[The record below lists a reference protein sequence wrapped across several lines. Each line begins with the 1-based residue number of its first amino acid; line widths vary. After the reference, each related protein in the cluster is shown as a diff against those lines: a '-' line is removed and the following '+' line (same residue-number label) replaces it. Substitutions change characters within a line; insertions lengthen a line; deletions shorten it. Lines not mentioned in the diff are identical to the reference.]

1 LVAGGEWYIQRRTNG
16 RQRHI
21 EYLRAPLPGARPIFR
36 GVILDLLA
44 SAGLPILRIVAALL
58 LIALNG
64 LFVAAEFGFV
74 RIRPT
79 QVDNLV
85 EEGRPSASLVKA
97 AQQKLD
103 RYLAVCQLGITVCSL
118 GIGALA
124 EPAIANL
131 IEPLLEVVGLPAS
144 LLHPIAI
151 AVALFIASFMHVVFG
166 ELAPKTFA
174 IQKAEGTS
182 LFVAPFMRFFYYL
195 LLPFTVVFNGT
206 ANAITGAL
214 GVPPASEGDDTHS
227 EQEIRRLIA
236 QSTEHGVLE
245 RDEESRL
252 KGVFDLENTVAREIM
267 VPRPDV
273 VAVPEQVRLKDLI
286 PVVAAGHYTRYP
298 VHEQNAPDRVVGAV
312 HVKDVLRA
320 VGPEGDVDDNVTAGD
335 LTREVLVVPESRAIE
350 NILEDFQRQEIQMAV
365 VIDEWGSFEGL
376 ITIEDILEEIV
387 GEIRDEFDD
396 EEPAVE
402 ELPDGSHSVD
412 GRVPIPAV
420 NDALGSQFESTDF
433 ETVGGLVLGALGRA
447 PEVGDEVSMDG
458 HLLRVDEVDGPRVA
472 RVVVEERED
481 EEEES
486 S

>member
-1 LVAGGEWYIQRRTNG
+1 M
-16 RQRHI
+16 
-21 EYLRAPLPGARPIFR
+21 
-36 GVILDLLA
+36 
-44 SAGLPILRIVAALL
+44 AALL
-58 LIALNG
+58 LVALNG

-85 EEGRPSASLVKA
+85 EEGRPSAGLVKV

-151 AVALFIASFMHVVFG
+151 AIALFIASFMHVVFG

-195 LLPFTVVFNGT
+195 LLPFTIVFNGT

-214 GVPPASEGDDTHS
+214 GVAPASEGDDTHS
-227 EQEIRRLIA
+227 EQEIRQLIA

-245 RDEESRL
+245 KDEQLRL
-252 KGVFDLENTVAREIM
+252 TGVFNLEGTPAREIM

-273 VAVPEQVRLKDLI
+273 VAIPEHVKLKDLI
-286 PVVAAGHYTRYP
+286 SVVATGHYTRYP
-298 VHEQNAPDRVVGAV
+298 VHEESSPDRIIGAV

-320 VGPEGDVDDNVTAGD
+320 VGPEGDVGANVAARD
-335 LTREVLVVPESRAIE
+335 LVRDVLIVPESRSIE

-396 EEPAVE
+396 ESPVVE
-402 ELPDGSHSVD
+402 ELHDGSFAVD
-412 GRVPIPAV
+412 GRAPIHTI
-420 NDALGSQFESTDF
+420 NDALGSHFKSADF

-447 PEVGDEVSMDG
+447 PEVGDEVGMDG
-458 HLLRVDEVDGPRVA
+458 HLLRVDEIDGPRVA
-472 RVVVEERED
+472 RVVVTERGD
-481 EEEES
+481 EG
-486 S
+486 

>member
-1 LVAGGEWYIQRRTNG
+1 M
-16 RQRHI
+16 
-21 EYLRAPLPGARPIFR
+21 
-36 GVILDLLA
+36 
-44 SAGLPILRIVAALL
+44 
-58 LIALNG
+58 ALNG
-64 LFVAAEFGFV
+64 LFVAAEFAFV
-74 RIRPT
+74 RIRTT
-79 QVDNLV
+79 QVDRLV
-85 EEGRPSASLVKA
+85 EEGKASAGLVKV
-97 AQQKLD
+97 AQQRLD
-103 RYLAVCQLGITVCSL
+103 QYLAVCQLGITICSL

-131 IEPLLEVVGLPAS
+131 IDPLLESLGVPAS

-151 AVALFIASFMHVVFG
+151 GIALFIASFLHVVFG
-166 ELAPKTFA
+166 ELAPKTLA

-195 LLPFTVVFNGT
+195 LYPFTKVFNGT

-227 EQEIRRLIA
+227 EQEIRQLIA

-245 RDEESRL
+245 KDEESRL
-252 KGVFDLENTVAREIM
+252 RGVFNLEGTPAREIM

-273 VAVPEQVRLKDLI
+273 VSISEHLKLKDLI
-286 PVVAAGHYTRYP
+286 SVVAAGHYTRYP
-298 VHEQNAPDRVVGAV
+298 VHEERSADRIVGAV

-320 VGPEGDVDDNVTAGD
+320 VGPEGDVGANVTARD
-335 LTREVLVVPESRAIE
+335 LVREIIIVPESRSIE

-396 EEPAVE
+396 EEPEVE
-402 ELPDGSHSVD
+402 KLPDGSYGVD
-412 GRVPIPAV
+412 GRAPIHAI
-420 NDALGSQFESTDF
+420 NDVLGSSFESADF

-447 PEVGDEVSMDG
+447 PEVGDEVGMDG
-458 HLLRVDEVDGPRVA
+458 HVLRVDEIDGPRVA
-472 RVVVEERED
+472 RVVVTERHED
-481 EEEES
+481 TEAD
-486 S
+486 